1 MVAMPTQ
8 CRSLRAPPAAHAPAR
23 RAWAGRGR
31 AERRGAALCARFAP
45 EHLAEEVHADQRRGR
60 GADAGPARAPRHAP
74 PSAEA
79 FPVCTGRAG
88 QSRPVCTGRAGQSR
102 PVCTGR
108 AGQSRPVCMERGGE
122 VRSSCTGRAGPDGV
136 GEGERPLDEGARE
149 EVEGN
154 LLGAPLRCLGFAA
167 AGALSSLRKAA
178 LHGGI
183 EEVGAGAGPRRRR
196 RGGRRGRGW

>member
-88 QSRPVCTGRAGQSR
+88 QSRPVC
-102 PVCTGR
+102 
-108 AGQSRPVCMERGGE
+108 MERGGE
-122 VRSSCTGRAGPDGV
+122 SRSSCTGRAGPDGV

-154 LLGAPLRCLGFAA
+154 LLGATLRRLGRAA
-167 AGALSSLRKAA
+167 AGALNSLRRAA
-178 LHGGI
+178 LHEGI

-196 RGGRRGRGW
+196 RGGRRERGW